1 MSNCVYC
8 GVTENLNTAFHITLD
23 DGEKVKV
30 EICDTHADDATVKT
44 AKVAFLDKKKQI
56 DAFLEQA
63 KALGL
68 NISINNNSK
77 LSVVTDNT
85 AANPLPSSQQY
96 HNRHDFRSDF
106 LEGDDVVETD
116 MLDRQALKSVG
127 GSTDF
132 GMVSSYSSISMN
144 SLTDKL
150 DSDVLKG
157 KARMVMVEGREGVP
171 IAIPGQRVDGTGTT
185 RIRINKKEDDLKL
198 QARFKRMAEDSI
210 AGKVNFARDGYQGA
224 TSTCSFCKGECF
236 IRNGVETITCPKCN
250 GSGIISTY

>member
-8 GVTENLNTAFHITLD
+8 GATENLNTAFHITLD
-23 DGEKVKV
+23 NGEKVKV
-30 EICDTHADDATVKT
+30 EICDEHADDATVKT
-44 AKVAFLDKKKQI
+44 AKIAFTDKQKQI

-68 NISINNNSK
+68 NISINSNSS
-77 LSVVTDNT
+77 LAVVTNNAVAQPT
-85 AANPLPSSQQY
+85 QVR
-96 HNRHDFRSDF
+96 HNSNQHRYDV
-106 LEGDDVVETD
+106 LEGDDVIGTD
-116 MLDRQALKSVG
+116 MLDRHAIQSVG

-185 RIRINKKEDDLKL
+185 RIRINKKEDDIKL

-224 TSTCSFCKGECF
+224 TSTCSFCKGECS
-236 IRNGVETITCPKCN
+236 IRNGADTITCPKCN

>member
-44 AKVAFLDKKKQI
+44 ARVAFLEKKKQI

-68 NISINNNSK
+68 NISINNSSK
-77 LSVVTDNT
+77 LSVATNNT
-85 AANPLPSSQQY
+85 VANPSPSPQHQ
-96 HNRHDFRSDF
+96 HRQEARPDF

-116 MLDRQALKSVG
+116 LLDRQVIKSVG
-127 GSTDF
+127 GATDY

-150 DSDVLKG
+150 DSDVFKG
-157 KARMVMVEGREGVP
+157 KARMVMAEGREGVP

-198 QARFKRMAEDSI
+198 QARFKRMAEDSM

-224 TSTCSFCKGECF
+224 TSTCSFCKGECY